1 MTTAKGRYSTIKMIR
16 ITLLLL
22 SILCIG
28 NAFLVPAPVT
38 LSVQK
43 SRRRGEQTSTTFL
56 LMAPRDKSRSGTK
69 RDRLDRLAELED
81 SRVET
86 DKSVVGLAAG
96 GFVGLLLL
104 LLVIA
109 FASGVM
115 DPIMNTGY

>member
-1 MTTAKGRYSTIKMIR
+1 MIR
-16 ITLLLL
+16 SILLLLL

-28 NAFLVPAPVT
+28 HAFLVPAPVT
-38 LSVQK
+38 LSVK
-43 SRRRGEQTSTTFL
+43 TRGRREQTSRTSTI
-56 LMAPRDKSRSGTK
+56 LMARDKSRSGTK
-69 RDRLDRLAELED
+69 RERLDRLAELED

-86 DKSVVGLAAG
+86 DKSFVGLAAG

-104 LLVIA
+104 LLVVA